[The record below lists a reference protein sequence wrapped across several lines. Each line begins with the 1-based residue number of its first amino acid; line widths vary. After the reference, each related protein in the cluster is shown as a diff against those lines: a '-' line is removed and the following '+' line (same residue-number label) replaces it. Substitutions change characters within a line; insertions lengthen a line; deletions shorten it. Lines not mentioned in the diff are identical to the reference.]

1 MVNVAQV
8 DRRTGRD
15 WPYTEKQM
23 QRQAAIREDAAQ
35 RDYPTSGRTTARR
48 ASA

>member
-1 MVNVAQV
+1 MLDVSQV

-23 QRQAAIREDAAQ
+23 KQRAELLNDAQ
-35 RDYPTSGRTTARR
+35 RDYPPSGRPVARR
-48 ASA
+48 EAA